1 MGKKNKLGIG
11 TLVERVEQLVNDA
24 LKRIDTLQNQVNDL
38 REQVMERVGFADKP
52 AEKTKRPTT
61 PASKKTGGNS
71 GAAKSGSTGAKSSG
85 SAKKSANTGSS
96 AKSTGQKASSASKSK
111 ASGAKKDDLTRINGI
126 GPATAKKMQAKGI
139 TTIKQLANP
148 SSDDQE
154 KLEEFRKLKNFS
166 SWQAEAKKLV

>member
-1 MGKKNKLGIG
+1 MGKKNKLGIS

-38 REQVMERVGFADKP
+38 REQVMERAGLADKS
-52 AEKTKRPTT
+52 AEKSKRSTT
-61 PASKKTGGNS
+61 PTRKAGSS
-71 GAAKSGSTGAKSSG
+71 GTSTKSSG
-85 SAKKSANTGSS
+85 TATKASG
-96 AKSTGQKASSASKSK
+96 TGQKASQTAKTAGNQTKSE
-111 ASGAKKDDLTRINGI
+111 LTRIKGI

-148 SSDDQE
+148 SADDQK

-166 SWQAEAKKLV
+166 SWQAEARKLN

>member
-1 MGKKNKLGIG
+1 MGKKNKLGIS

-38 REQVMERVGFADKP
+38 REQVMERVGFSEKP
-52 AEKTKRPTT
+52 SEKSNRPTT
-61 PASKKTGGNS
+61 PASKKTGGSNAS
-71 GAAKSGSTGAKSSG
+71 AKSSG
-85 SAKKSANTGSS
+85 TAKKTGNSGSTANKSAP
-96 AKSTGQKASSASKSK
+96 KKASSASKS
-111 ASGAKKDDLTRINGI
+111 SGAKKDDLTRINGI

-148 SSDDQE
+148 SADDQK

>member
-1 MGKKNKLGIG
+1 MGKKNKLGIS

-38 REQVMERVGFADKP
+38 REQVMERAGLADKS
-52 AEKTKRPTT
+52 AEKSKRSTT
-61 PASKKTGGNS
+61 PTRKA
-71 GAAKSGSTGAKSSG
+71 GSSSTSTKSSG
-85 SAKKSANTGSS
+85 TAPKASG
-96 AKSTGQKASSASKSK
+96 TGQKASQTAKTAGNQTKSE
-111 ASGAKKDDLTRINGI
+111 LTRIKGI

-148 SSDDQE
+148 SADDQK

-166 SWQAEAKKLV
+166 SWQAEARKLN